1 MTEVLNA
8 SVGRSNRPALSALLR
23 LWLPASLALAAL
35 PAVAPAQYPAPQVA
49 AALRS
54 AGGDREVRG
63 FYKARSYRPL
73 WIRGSTLGPEA
84 ERVLDLV
91 ERADLDG
98 LDPEEYRP
106 DALAEAID
114 RARSGSPRDLAR
126 AEMLLSRTFA
136 RYVRDVRRPRAT
148 NMVYVDRE
156 LAPVTPPV
164 RSVLEAASS
173 APSLGHYLESA
184 GWMNPIYGQ
193 LRKALAASAGGT
205 RGSAPSVPPGP
216 TLRTGATGERVRMLR
231 LRLGLDP
238 DGSFDDTV
246 AEAVREAQ
254 AARGLPQDGIAGPRT
269 LAALNETNPQ
279 REQIL
284 RLNLERAR
292 ALPANPGRRY
302 VLVDAASARL
312 WMYEDGRVRDSMRVI
327 VGKPTEQTPVMAGLI
342 RFAQVNPYWNI
353 PPDLVRLRIVPIALS
368 KGPAALK
375 AKYEVLTDWSAN
387 ARPVD
392 PSTVDWAAVAAGR
405 QEVRVRQLPGG
416 DNAMGKMKFMFP
428 NELGIYLHDNPEKH
442 LFRKEERRFSS
453 GCVRVEDAAR
463 LAKWLF
469 GKPLVARSAAP
480 EQQVNLPAPV
490 PVYITYLTAMPEG
503 QNVVFR
509 SDVYNRDRAQL
520 ARAGSGAFAGR

>member
-1 MTEVLNA
+1 MKA
-8 SVGRSNRPALSALLR
+8 GVGRSRPAPALLLR
-23 LWLPASLALAAL
+23 ASLPALLALAAL
-35 PAVAPAQYPAPQVA
+35 PAETRAQFAPPQVA
-49 AALRS
+49 AALKS

-63 FYKARSYRPL
+63 FYKARGYRPL

-84 ERVLDLV
+84 DRVLELV
-91 ERADLDG
+91 GTADLDG

-106 DALAEAID
+106 HALAEAIERGRD
-114 RARSGSPRDLAR
+114 GSPRDLAK

-136 RYVRDVRRPRAT
+136 RYVRDVRGVRGGT
-148 NMVYVDRE
+148 MVYVDRE
-156 LAPVTPPV
+156 LAPVTPPM
-164 RSVLEAASS
+164 RSVLESAAS
-173 APSLGHYLESA
+173 APSLGQYLEHT

-193 LRKALAASAGGT
+193 LRKALAVSAGGS
-205 RGSAPSVPPGP
+205 RNPAVSIPAGP
-216 TLRTGATGERVRMLR
+216 TLRSGATGERVRMLR

-238 DGSFDDTV
+238 DGKFDETV

-254 AARGLPQDGIAGPRT
+254 AARGIPQDGIAGPRT

-375 AKYEVLTDWSAN
+375 SKYEVLTDWSAN

-392 PSTVDWAAVAAGR
+392 PSTIDWSAVASGQR
-405 QEVRVRQLPGG
+405 EVRVRQLPGG

-442 LFRKEERRFSS
+442 LFQKAERRFSS

-463 LAKWLF
+463 LATWLF
-469 GKPLVARSAAP
+469 GKPLVARSSTP
-480 EQQVNLPAPV
+480 EQQVDLPTPV

-503 QNVVFR
+503 QGVTFR
-509 SDVYNRDRAQL
+509 RDVYNRDQAQL
-520 ARAGSGAFAGR
+520 ARLGSGVFAGR